1 MKNKFLS
8 LAFLLAS
15 ACLLPAITKGQD
27 SKAVKKGTV
36 VHTHVYGHSLEG
48 NLNND
53 PADRSVCI
61 YLPPG
66 YEQSAGKRYPVV
78 YFLHGFTD
86 NDIKWYGLTKHWA
99 NLPAILDTLNANG
112 HQGIIFV
119 TADALTRFGGSMY
132 SNSVTTGNW
141 EDYITNELVNYV
153 DTHYR
158 TLAKAPARGIAGHS
172 MGGYG
177 ALRLALKHPDVFSA
191 VYLLSPASLAPF
203 KTVSAPAD
211 LAKMENAKTVADV
224 DKGGFGLKY
233 AFASAAAWSP
243 NPNNPPFFVDLPV
256 QSGKPAAEIMAK
268 WSANAPL
275 VYLDQYVSVLG
286 KLQGI
291 GFDAGDKDAAIAS
304 TIKSL
309 DSALT
314 VYKIP
319 HSSAIYPGTHT
330 SHVDL
335 RIKNVMV
342 PFFEKNLK
350 Y

>member
-1 MKNKFLS
+1 MVVKAQIVN
-8 LAFLLAS
+8 
-15 ACLLPAITKGQD
+15 PA
-27 SKAVKKGTV
+27 KKGTV
-36 VHTHVYGHSLEG
+36 IHTHLYGHSLEG

-53 PADRSVCI
+53 PADRSVCV
-61 YLPPG
+61 YLPAG
-66 YEQSAGKRYPVV
+66 YQQSPKKRYPVI

-86 NDIKWYGLTKHWA
+86 NDVKWYGLARHWT
-99 NLPAILDTLNANG
+99 NMPAILDSLNAHG

-141 EDYITNELVNYV
+141 EDYITNELVNYM

-158 TLAKAPARGIAGHS
+158 TIAKASARGIAGHS

-177 ALRLALKHPDVFSA
+177 ALRIAMKHPDVFSA

-203 KTVSAPAD
+203 KTVSVPAD
-211 LAKMENAKTVADV
+211 LVKMENAKTVADV

-256 QSGKPAAEIMAK
+256 QSGKPSAEIMAK

-275 VYLDQYVSVLG
+275 VFIDQYISVLS

-304 TIKSL
+304 TVKSL
-309 DSALT
+309 DSALN

-319 HSSAIYPGTHT
+319 HSWGIYPGTHT
-330 SHVDL
+330 SHVAQ
-335 RIKNVMV
+335 RIESAMV

-350 Y
+350 FK

>member
-1 MKNKFLS
+1 MNKFLP
-8 LAFLLAS
+8 LLLAFAFLLPVFTNAQGS
-15 ACLLPAITKGQD
+15 NIT
-27 SKAVKKGTV
+27 KKGTV
-36 VHTHVYGHSLEG
+36 VHTHLYGHSLEG

-66 YEQSAGKRYPVV
+66 YEQSPKKRYPVV

-86 NDIKWYGLTKHWA
+86 NDVKWYGLTKHWA
-99 NLPAILDTLNANG
+99 NLPVMLDSLNAAG

-119 TADALTRFGGSMY
+119 TPDALTRFGGSMY

-141 EDYITNELVNYV
+141 EDYITNELVSYV
-153 DTHYR
+153 DSHYR
-158 TLAKAPARGIAGHS
+158 TLAKASARGIAGHS

-177 ALRLALKHPDVFSA
+177 ALRIALKHPDIFSA

-211 LAKMENAKTVADV
+211 LARMENAKTVADV

-243 NPNNPPFFVDLPV
+243 NPNNPPFFVDMPV
-256 QSGKPAAEIMAK
+256 QSGKPIAEIMAK

-275 VYLDQYVSVLG
+275 VFIDQYISALT
-286 KLQGI
+286 KLQAI

-309 DSALT
+309 DSTLN
-314 VYKIP
+314 VYKIQ

-330 SHVDL
+330 SHVDQ